1 MSAAL
6 PLVLRDAILADAAG
20 IARAQVAAWHATYR
34 GLMPDATLDAFTVAA
49 RTDRWRANLTAPDG
63 DVVTRVALRG
73 GRVLGFASA
82 GANRIAGLDVDGELW
97 GLYVDPAHHGEGVGW
112 ALFAD
117 AVRVLRAAGRTSMG
131 LTVLRD
137 NAVGRAF
144 YDRQGGMVA
153 APGRCAVGADDLPA
167 ALYVWR
173 DLEALGAITSPARP
187 SSSGT

>member
-1 MSAAL
+1 MSVA
-6 PLVLRDAILADAAG
+6 PLVLRDATVADAEG

-34 GLMPDATLDAFTVAA
+34 GLMPDATLDAFTVEG
-49 RTDRWRANLTAPDG
+49 RTERWRANLSAPDG
-63 DVVTRVALRG
+63 DVVTRVAQRD

-82 GANRIAGLDVDGELW
+82 GANRIADLDVDGELW
-97 GLYVDPAHHGEGVGW
+97 ALYVDPAHRGEGAGW

-117 AVRVLRAAGRTSMG
+117 AARVLRAAGRTSMG

-137 NAVGRAF
+137 NTVGRAF
-144 YDRQGGMVA
+144 YDRQGGVIA

-167 ALYVWR
+167 VLYVWR
-173 DLEALGAITSPARP
+173 DLAALTSPAPP